1 MTEVTAQSM
10 KLKFPEFA
18 NQDDATIEFAIE
30 EAARNVD
37 DTWLAKDK
45 NLAWMY
51 MAAHYLSVAINN
63 ALVVNNKQVVSERIG
78 EISVTYAQPQ
88 QSTLKDPTD
97 LATTTYGMRY
107 RELSKL
113 NFPPIMVI

>member
-1 MTEVTAQSM
+1 MSNPTAQSM

-18 NQDDATIEFAIE
+18 EQDDASIEFALE

-63 ALVVNNKQVVSERIG
+63 ATVVNNKQVASESIG
-78 EISVTYAQPQ
+78 EISVTYAQPT
-88 QSTLKDPTD
+88 QSVVKDPTD
-97 LATTTYGMRY
+97 LSTTSYGMRY

>member
-1 MTEVTAQSM
+1 MTVTASAM
-10 KLKFPEFA
+10 KMKFPEFA
-18 NQDDATIEFAIE
+18 GEDDARIEFAIE

-37 DTWLAKDK
+37 DTWRAKDK

-51 MAAHYLSVAINN
+51 MTAHYLSVAINN
-63 ALVVNNKQVVSERIG
+63 ATVVNNKQVVSERIG
-78 EISVTYAQPQ
+78 EISVTYAQGPAP
-88 QSTLKDPTD
+88 SPKDPTD
-97 LATTTYGMRY
+97 LSSTSYGQRY

>member
-1 MTEVTAQSM
+1 MTDVTAQTM
-10 KLKFPEFA
+10 KIKFPEFA
-18 NQDDATIEFAIE
+18 DEDDVRIEFAIE

-51 MAAHYLSVAINN
+51 MAAHYLSVSINN
-63 ALVVNNKQVVSERIG
+63 ATVVNNKQVASERIG
-78 EISVTYAQPQ
+78 EISVTYATTPAP
-88 QSTLKDPTD
+88 SPKDPTD
-97 LATTTYGMRY
+97 LSSTSYGQRY

>member
-1 MTEVTAQSM
+1 MTDITAASM

-18 NQDDATIEFAIE
+18 EQDDASIEFAIE

-63 ALVVNNKQVVSERIG
+63 NSDVNNQQVQSERIG
-78 EISVTYAQPQ
+78 EISVTYANAPQP
-88 QSTLKDPTD
+88 TLKDSTD
-97 LATTTYGMRY
+97 LASTTYGMRY

-113 NFPPIMVI
+113 NFPPVMVI

>member
-1 MTEVTAQSM
+1 MTDITAANM

-45 NLAWMY
+45 VLAWMY
-51 MAAHYLSVAINN
+51 MAAHYLSVSITN
-63 ALVVNNKQVVSERIG
+63 ATVVNNKQVTSERIG
-78 EISVTYAQPQ
+78 EISISYAQPQ
-88 QSTLKDPTD
+88 ASVLKDPTD
-97 LATTTYGMRY
+97 LTTTAYGMRY

-113 NFPPIMVI
+113 NFPPVMVI